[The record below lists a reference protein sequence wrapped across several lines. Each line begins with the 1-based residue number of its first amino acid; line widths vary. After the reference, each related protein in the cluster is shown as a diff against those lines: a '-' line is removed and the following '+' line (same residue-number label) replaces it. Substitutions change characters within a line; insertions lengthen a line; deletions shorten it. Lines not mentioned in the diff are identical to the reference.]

1 MQKKIVIY
9 LIFQLFFFNIFALA
23 EGIDKKGYLT
33 AIKNIKIEDENY
45 YSANIRIPQFV
56 KNVETNW
63 VLCKKIEIEGN
74 RNFEKPRLDYV
85 GLPDYNA
92 LGYVGEKGDLWFS
105 GIQAGKRTGS
115 VYFKAEEGMYE
126 KFSSV
131 FENLPDMDKIFFYKD
146 RWIDLFS
153 EDKTVCAE
161 INGKTVPLYKTS
173 EIAPDFINYS
183 EVGRIYNG
191 KTWWESYLRIEFR
204 GGLHTRDLALLCY
217 DVFTKE
223 KEIYILPGTS
233 RYTTFG
239 KSMMP
244 ANTTDTK
251 GRIYLGYYYF
261 SPEKFSEFHEG
272 SVLILDAEEDTLY
285 QIRHEIPHW
294 REALAAHY
302 VLGED
307 GNIYFQVVTEEVYYI
322 YRIEPLWDKELSEAE
337 YEPLF
342 LEVYPELKEVI
353 GRN

>member
-1 MQKKIVIY
+1 MRKV
-9 LIFQLFFFNIFALA
+9 LFLLFFLYTFASA
-23 EGIDKKGYLT
+23 EGIDTDRYLQS
-33 AIKNIKIEDENY
+33 IGKVNIEYEDFYRKNV
-45 YSANIRIPQFV
+45 RIPESV
-56 KNVETNW
+56 KNVEFEIT
-63 VLCKKIEIEGN
+63 LFTKIEIAAN
-74 RNFEKPRLDYV
+74 CFFEKPRLDYV

-92 LGYVGEKGDLWFS
+92 LGFVSEKGDLWFS

-115 VYFKAEEGMYE
+115 VYLKEGTWE
-126 KFSSV
+126 KYNSV
-131 FENLPDMDKIFFYKD
+131 FDNLPDMDKIFFHRD
-146 RWIDLFS
+146 RWIDLFK
-153 EDKTVCAE
+153 EGKAVCAK
-161 INGKTVPLYKTS
+161 IDGKTVPLYESATVL
-173 EIAPDFINYS
+173 PDAVDFS

-204 GGLHTRDLALLCY
+204 GGVHARDLALLCY
-217 DVFTKE
+217 DVFTKK
-223 KEIYILPGTS
+223 KEIYVLPGTS

-251 GRIYLGYYYF
+251 GRIYLGFYYF